1 MPKAITYIDLF
12 SGIGGFREGLS
23 RAGGFVCVGHCEID
37 KYADQSYRAL
47 FDTKGEWFRED
58 VREAD
63 PDEMPD
69 FDLLCGGFPC
79 QSFSIA
85 GHRGGFADPRGTLF
99 FEIAR
104 LTAAKRP
111 AYLLLENVPGLLN
124 HDGGRTFAAILH
136 TLDGLGYGV
145 EWQVLNSKDFGV
157 PQSRRRVYLVG
168 YLDERCRGKILP
180 FTETAGTPLV
190 QIRPG
195 AHGERIYSPEGV
207 SCTLTSQAGG
217 FGGRTGLYCTGVPI
231 KENTKKGYKMAYPGD
246 SISLAFAQRNTRR
259 GRVGRKIAHT
269 ITTGSSQGTL
279 CCVDLNEEPALTDYA
294 RCLTAKQNGG
304 IRSHKREASGVWDG
318 CRIRRLTPRECLR
331 LQGWTDERID
341 LILPLQSDAQLY
353 KQAGNGVTVNVVEAI
368 GKRLAAAHREVNAV
382 D

>member
-1 MPKAITYIDLF
+1 MRTSEKPTPMKCPT
-12 SGIGGFREGLS
+12 STCC
-23 RAGGFVCVGHCEID
+23 AG
-37 KYADQSYRAL
+37 
-47 FDTKGEWFRED
+47 
-58 VREAD
+58 
-63 PDEMPD
+63 D
-69 FDLLCGGFPC
+69 FPANL
-79 QSFSIA
+79 FSIA

-157 PQSRRRVYLVG
+157 PQSRKRVYLVG
-168 YLDERCRGKILP
+168 YLDEKCRGKILP
-180 FTETAGTPLV
+180 FTETAGTPLK

-195 AHGERIYSPEGV
+195 AQGERIYSPEGV
-207 SCTLTSQAGG
+207 SCTLTAQAGG
-217 FGGRTGLYCTGVPI
+217 FG
-231 KENTKKGYKMAYPGD
+231 ENRAVLHRRPHQGKHEKGYKMAYPGD
-246 SISLAFAQRNTRR
+246 SVDLAYPTLNTRR

-279 CCVDLNEEPALTDYA
+279 CCVDLNEEPALTDMPA
-294 RCLTAKQNGG
+294 ASPPSRTAGSAAISGKPPACGTDAASAASRHGNACGSRAG
-304 IRSHKREASGVWDG
+304 RMNASTLSCRSNPTPSFTSRPETASPSMWW
-318 CRIRRLTPRECLR
+318 RPSES
-331 LQGWTDERID
+331 GW
-341 LILPLQSDAQLY
+341 PPP
-353 KQAGNGVTVNVVEAI
+353 I
-368 GKRLAAAHREVNAV
+368 GEVNAV

>member
-157 PQSRRRVYLVG
+157 PQSRKRVYLVG
-168 YLDERCRGKILP
+168 YLDEKCRGKILP
-180 FTETAGTPLV
+180 FTETAGTPLK

-195 AHGERIYSPEGV
+195 AQGERIYSTEGV
-207 SCTLTSQAGG
+207 SCTLAAQAGG

-246 SISLAFAQRNTRR
+246 SVDLAYPTLNTRR

-304 IRSHKREASGVWDG
+304 IRNHKREASGVWDG

-331 LQGWTDERID
+331 LQGWTDDRID
-341 LILPLQSDAQLY
+341 LVLPLQSDAQLY
-353 KQAGNGVTVNVVEAI
+353 KQAGNGVTVHVVEAN
-368 GKRLAAAHREVNAV
+368 GKRLAAAHREVTAV

>member
-124 HDGGRTFAAILH
+124 HDGGRTFGGHPPYAGRI
-136 TLDGLGYGV
+136 GV
-145 EWQVLNSKDFGV
+145 WCGMAVLNSKDFGV
-157 PQSRRRVYLVG
+157 PQSRKRVYLVG

-180 FTETAGTPLV
+180 FTETAGTPLK
-190 QIRPG
+190 QNPLR
-195 AHGERIYSPEGV
+195 
-207 SCTLTSQAGG
+207 
-217 FGGRTGLYCTGVPI
+217 RTGGARL
-231 KENTKKGYKMAYPGD
+231 
-246 SISLAFAQRNTRR
+246 LHRR
-259 GRVGRKIAHT
+259 GKLYPCGAGWRLWRQDRAVLHRRTHQRKTRKRILKWHIPATVWIGPIPPSIPDAAGVGRKIAHT

-279 CCVDLNEEPALTDYA
+279 CCVDMNEEPELTDYA
-294 RCLTAKQNGG
+294 RCPHCQA
-304 IRSHKREASGVWDG
+304 E
-318 CRIRRLTPRECLR
+318 RRDP
-331 LQGWTDERID
+331 Q
-341 LILPLQSDAQLY
+341 P
-353 KQAGNGVTVNVVEAI
+353 
-368 GKRLAAAHREVNAV
+368 
-382 D
+382 